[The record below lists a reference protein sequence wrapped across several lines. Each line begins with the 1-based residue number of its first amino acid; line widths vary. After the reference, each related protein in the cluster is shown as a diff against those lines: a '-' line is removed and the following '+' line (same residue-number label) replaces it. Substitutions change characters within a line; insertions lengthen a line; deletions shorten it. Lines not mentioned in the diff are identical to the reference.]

1 MMIYNCHDVEN
12 DDDGDQLMI
21 MMMRIMCNNESHDDN
36 DGVQLMIM
44 KMKNMFSD
52 ESHDDDDEMTNLH
65 VHQPVLKFVQLTA
78 GFAQIHD
85 ECF

>member
-1 MMIYNCHDVEN
+1 
-12 DDDGDQLMI
+12 
-21 MMMRIMCNNESHDDN
+21 
-36 DGVQLMIM
+36 MIM

-52 ESHDDDDEMTNLH
+52 DSHDDDDEMTNLH